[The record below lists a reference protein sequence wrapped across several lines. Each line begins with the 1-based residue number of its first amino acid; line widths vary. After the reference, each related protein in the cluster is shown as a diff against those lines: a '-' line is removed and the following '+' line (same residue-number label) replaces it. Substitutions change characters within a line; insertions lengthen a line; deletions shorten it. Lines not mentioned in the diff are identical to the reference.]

1 MQQIN
6 KSYFLHQIDQF
17 LEENDPLIRYQVTIG
32 YKSSETFSIDA
43 ENKEEAK
50 GYARDSFHD
59 EFNMDDVD
67 ITNITVLEESDVARE
82 GVFPRVAKA
91 GEDPA

>member
-1 MQQIN
+1 MMKID
-6 KSYFLHQIDQF
+6 KSYFLNQIDQF
-17 LEENDPLIRYQVTIG
+17 LKENDPLIRYQVTID
-32 YKSSETFSIDA
+32 YHSAETFSIDA
-43 ENKEEAK
+43 ENEEEAK
-50 GYARDSFHD
+50 GYALDSFHD

>member
-1 MQQIN
+1 MQQID

-43 ENKEEAK
+43 GDKEEAK
-50 GYARDSFHD
+50 GYALDSFHD

-67 ITNITVLEESDVARE
+67 ITNITVEEESDVTRE
-82 GVFPRVAKA
+82 GIFPRTAQA
-91 GEDPA
+91 GEDSA